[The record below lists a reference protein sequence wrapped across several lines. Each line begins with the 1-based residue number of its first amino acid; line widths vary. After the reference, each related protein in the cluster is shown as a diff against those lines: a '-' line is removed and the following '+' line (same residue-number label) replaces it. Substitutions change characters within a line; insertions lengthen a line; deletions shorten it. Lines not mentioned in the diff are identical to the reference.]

1 MGIKVIAESV
11 GDRVF
16 TFKEDR
22 AIEEVEKDVYE
33 GEYYVPYITG
43 LKLYVNDELYKDY
56 FLDEKF
62 LSED

>member
-1 MGIKVIAESV
+1 MSIKLIAESV
-11 GDRVF
+11 NGRTF

-22 AIEEVEKDVYE
+22 TIEEVEKDVYE

-62 LSED
+62 LSEE